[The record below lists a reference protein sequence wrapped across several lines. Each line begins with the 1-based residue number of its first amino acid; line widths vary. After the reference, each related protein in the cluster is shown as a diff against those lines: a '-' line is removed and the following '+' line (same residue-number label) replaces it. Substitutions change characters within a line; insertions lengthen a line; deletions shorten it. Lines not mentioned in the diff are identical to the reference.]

1 MVNNNE
7 LHEGKKYM
15 TFKEIETHP
24 LRDVQS
30 TGILFEHE
38 ETGAQVLYLKNDD
51 VNKSFTIGF
60 KTPPY
65 SDNGITHILEHSGL
79 NASSKS
85 KSPYRIVNEF
95 EGW

>member
-24 LRDVQS
+24 LPDVQS

-38 ETGAQVLYLKNDD
+38 ETGAQVLYLKNED
-51 VNKSFTIGF
+51 VNK
-60 KTPPY
+60 
-65 SDNGITHILEHSGL
+65 
-79 NASSKS
+79 
-85 KSPYRIVNEF
+85 
-95 EGW
+95 